1 MNILPNGTMIF
12 DDKYELIYELLNEL
26 EYEVQPDG
34 SIIDESNNILY
45 FNEMKVLATIDP
57 KYPKYPGQGEIDFD
71 ILNNVRL
78 STVLFGRYLEKKIAA
93 GMPFVSYY
101 PGEMTIPN
109 PAGKNLPDK
118 KISNLTVKFDNTHD
132 LSTPF
137 FKNKCLK
144 FIYMIFK
151 LEEQEVDLSN
161 MDVEEVHADDVNR

>member
-1 MNILPNGTMIF
+1 MNILPNGAIVF

-26 EYEVQPDG
+26 EYEVLSDG
-34 SIIDESNNILY
+34 SIIDDCNNILY
-45 FNEMKVLATIDP
+45 FNEMKVLATINP
-57 KYPKYPGQGEIDFD
+57 NNPKYPGQGEIDFD

-78 STVLFGRYLEKKIAA
+78 STVLFGRYLEKKMAS

-101 PGEMTIPN
+101 PGELAIPN

-118 KISNLTVKFDNTHD
+118 KISNLTVKFDNIHEI
-132 LSTPF
+132 STPY

-151 LEEQEVDLSN
+151 LEDQEVDLTN
-161 MDVEEVHADDVNR
+161 MDIEEVHNDVNG